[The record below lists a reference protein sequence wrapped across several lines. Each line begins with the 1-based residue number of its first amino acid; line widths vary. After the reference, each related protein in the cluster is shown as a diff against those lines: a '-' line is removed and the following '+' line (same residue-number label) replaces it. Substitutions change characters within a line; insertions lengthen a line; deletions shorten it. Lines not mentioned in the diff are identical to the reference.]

1 MNGQAIQDEA
11 LTLSGV
17 AFSYLRKQRRIPI
30 FESVS
35 LSLARGERVAILGES
50 GGGKSTLLELAS
62 GIRVPHSGSIVLDG
76 VTLTTLN
83 DEARAAVRLAK
94 VGFVRQD
101 FDLLDNLTAV
111 QNVALAKRL
120 RGSRK
125 PEADSDART
134 QLTELGLGKRLDH
147 RPGELSGGE
156 KQRVAI
162 ARAIITEPL
171 LILADEPTGSLDASL
186 RDEALEV
193 LKQACA
199 GRSLIVVTHD
209 EQVAGKLA
217 DRTLVLHEGHLAER
231 L

>member
-1 MNGQAIQDEA
+1 MNGQATPKEA
-11 LTLSGV
+11 LTLSDV
-17 AFSYLRKQRRIPI
+17 AFSYLRKQRRVPI
-30 FESVS
+30 FES
-35 LSLARGERVAILGES
+35 LSLGVARGECIAILGES

-62 GIRVPHSGSIVLDG
+62 GIRVPDSGSVVLDG
-76 VTLTTLN
+76 VSLTDLN

-120 RGSRK
+120 RGSRR
-125 PEADSDART
+125 PDAETAART
-134 QLTELGLGKRLDH
+134 QLTALGLGGRLDH

-162 ARAIITEPL
+162 ARAIITGPL

-193 LKQACA
+193 LKQACS

-209 EQVAGKLA
+209 QHVADKLA
-217 DRTLVLHEGHLAER
+217 DRTLVLQEGHLTQSP
-231 L
+231 

>member
-1 MNGQAIQDEA
+1 MNGQATPDEA
-11 LTLSGV
+11 LTLSDV
-17 AFSYLRKQRRIPI
+17 AFSYLRKQRRVPI
-30 FESVS
+30 FES
-35 LSLARGERVAILGES
+35 LSLGVARGECIAILGES

-62 GIRVPHSGSIVLDG
+62 GIRVPDSGLVVLDG
-76 VTLTTLN
+76 VSLTGLN

-120 RGSRK
+120 RGSRR
-125 PEADSDART
+125 PDAEAAART
-134 QLTELGLGKRLDH
+134 QLTELGLGRRLDH

-162 ARAIITEPL
+162 ARAIITGPL

-193 LKQACA
+193 LKQACS

-209 EQVAGKLA
+209 QQVADKLA
-217 DRTLVLHEGHLAER
+217 DRTLVLQEGHLAQSP
-231 L
+231 

>member
-1 MNGQAIQDEA
+1 MNGQTAPNEA
-11 LTLSGV
+11 LTLNDV

-35 LSLARGERVAILGES
+35 LSVSRGECIAILGES

-62 GIRVPHSGSIVLDG
+62 GIRVPHSGSVVLDG
-76 VTLTTLN
+76 VNLTTLN

-94 VGFVRQD
+94 MGFVRQD
-101 FDLLDNLTAV
+101 FDLLDNLAAV

-120 RGSRK
+120 RGGRR
-125 PEADSDART
+125 PDAEAAARIH
-134 QLTELGLGKRLDH
+134 LTELGLAKRLDH

-171 LILADEPTGSLDASL
+171 LVLADEPTGSLDASL

-193 LKQACA
+193 LQQACA
-199 GRSLIVVTHD
+199 GRSLVVVTHD
-209 EQVAGKLA
+209 QHVANKLA
-217 DRTLVLHEGHLAER
+217 DRTFVLQEGHLAER
-231 L
+231 S